1 MSRPVHGG
9 RLREAARRHGL
20 PPECW
25 LDLSTGISPWSY
37 PLPPV
42 PEEVWRRLPE
52 EDDGLDELV
61 HAVFGRPALA
71 VPGTQAAISR
81 LPALLP
87 DVRRVLVPHP
97 AYGEHAHAWRTHAVL
112 RCAPATDAIDARL
125 DEVDALVLVHPN
137 NPTGA
142 RFPAQKLHAW
152 HRRLA
157 GRGGWLIVDE
167 AFLEPGEAGS
177 LVTETGSPGLVVLR
191 SLGKFWGLAGL
202 RFGLVFAP
210 EPLRAQLSAL
220 LDPWA
225 VSHPARWAARLAL
238 ADSAWQERQRAR
250 LAAASL
256 ALATMLEE
264 SGLRVSGRTSLFVW
278 VETPRAPTLAAALE
292 RHGILVRRFDD
303 PPGLRFGL
311 PADAAQSERLR
322 AALLEA
328 IAETPRISS

>member
-1 MSRPVHGG
+1 VSRPVHGG
-9 RLREAARRHGL
+9 RLREAARRRGL
-20 PPECW
+20 PVDAW

-42 PEEVWRRLPE
+42 PEEIWRRLPE

-61 HAVFGRPALA
+61 HTVFGRPALA

-81 LPALLP
+81 LPSLLP

-97 AYGEHAHAWRTHAVL
+97 TYGEHAHAWRTHAVL
-112 RCAPATDAIDARL
+112 RCAPTADEIDARL
-125 DEVDALVLVHPN
+125 DAVDALVLVHPN
-137 NPTGA
+137 NPTGT
-142 RFPAQKLHAW
+142 RFPARALRAW
-152 HRRLA
+152 HRQLA
-157 GRGGWLIVDE
+157 ARGGWLIVDE
-167 AFLEPGEAGS
+167 AFLDPGDADS
-177 LVTETGSPGLVVLR
+177 LVTETGAPGLVVLR

-210 EPLRAQLSAL
+210 EPLRAQLAAL

-264 SGLRVSGRTSLFVW
+264 AGLGVSGRTSLFAW
-278 VETPRAPTLAAALE
+278 VETPRAPALAAALE
-292 RHGILVRRFDD
+292 RRALLVRRFDD

-311 PADAAQSERLR
+311 PADAAESERLR
-322 AALLEA
+322 AVLFEA
-328 IAETPRISS
+328 IAETESRR

>member
-1 MSRPVHGG
+1 D
-9 RLREAARRHGL
+9 A
-20 PPECW
+20 W

-42 PEEVWRRLPE
+42 PEEIWRRLPE

-61 HAVFGRPALA
+61 HTVFGRPALA

-81 LPALLP
+81 LPSLLP

-97 AYGEHAHAWRTHAVL
+97 TYGEHAHAWRTHAVL
-112 RCAPATDAIDARL
+112 RCAPTADEIDARL
-125 DEVDALVLVHPN
+125 DAVDALVLVHPN
-137 NPTGA
+137 NPTGT
-142 RFPAQKLHAW
+142 RFPARALRAW
-152 HRRLA
+152 HRQLA
-157 GRGGWLIVDE
+157 ARGGWLIVDE
-167 AFLEPGEAGS
+167 AFLDPGDADS
-177 LVTETGSPGLVVLR
+177 LVTETGAPGLVVLR

-210 EPLRAQLSAL
+210 EPLRAQLAAL

-264 SGLRVSGRTSLFVW
+264 AGLGVSGRTSLFAW
-278 VETPRAPTLAAALE
+278 VETPRAPALAAALE
-292 RHGILVRRFDD
+292 RRALLVRRFDD

-311 PADAAQSERLR
+311 PADAAESERLR
-322 AALLEA
+322 AVLFEA
-328 IAETPRISS
+328 IAETESRR

>member
-1 MSRPVHGG
+1 MSRPAHGG
-9 RLREAARRHGL
+9 RLREAARRRGIPL
-20 PPECW
+20 DAW

-37 PLPPV
+37 PLPAV

-52 EDDGLDELV
+52 EDDGLDEV
-61 HAVFGRPALA
+61 IRAAFGRPALA

-81 LPALLP
+81 LPSLLP
-87 DVRRVLVPHP
+87 EVRRVLVPHP
-97 AYGEHAHAWRTHAVL
+97 SYGEHAHAWRAHHLV
-112 RCAPATDAIDARL
+112 RCAPCADAIAARL

-142 RFPAQKLHAW
+142 RFPAQNLHAW

-157 GRGGWLIVDE
+157 ARGGWLIVDE
-167 AFLEPGEAGS
+167 AFLDPGEAGS
-177 LVTETGSPGLVVLR
+177 LVAETGKPGLVVLR
-191 SLGKFWGLAGL
+191 SLGKFWGLAGV
-202 RFGLVFAP
+202 RFGLVFAAK
-210 EPLRAQLSAL
+210 PLRERLAAL

-238 ADSAWQERQRAR
+238 ADSAWQERQRIR

-264 SGLRVSGRTSLFVW
+264 AGLRVSGRTSLFAW
-278 VETPRAPTLAAALE
+278 VETPRASALAAALE
-292 RHGILVRRFDD
+292 RRALLVRRFDD

-311 PADAAQSERLR
+311 PADDAQTAQLR
-322 AALLEA
+322 AALLDA
-328 IAETPRISS
+328 IAETESRR

>member
-9 RLREAARRHGL
+9 RLREVARRRGI
-20 PPECW
+20 PVDAW

-61 HAVFGRPALA
+61 HTVFGRPALA

-81 LPALLP
+81 LPSLLP
-87 DVRRVLVPHP
+87 DLRRVLVPHP
-97 AYGEHAHAWRTHAVL
+97 SYGEHAHTWRAHRPV
-112 RCAPATDAIDARL
+112 RCTPATDAIDARL

-137 NPTGA
+137 NPTGT
-142 RFPAQKLHAW
+142 RFPARALRAW

-157 GRGGWLIVDE
+157 ARGGWLIVDE
-167 AFLEPGEAGS
+167 AFLDPGEAGS
-177 LVTETGSPGLVVLR
+177 LVAETGEPGLVVLR
-191 SLGKFWGLAGL
+191 SLGKFWGLAGV
-202 RFGLVFAP
+202 RFGLVFAA

-256 ALATMLEE
+256 ALATTLEE
-264 SGLRVSGRTSLFVW
+264 AGLRVSGRTSLFAW
-278 VETPRAPTLAAALE
+278 VETPRASALAAALE
-292 RHGILVRRFDD
+292 RRALLVRRFDD

-328 IAETPRISS
+328 IAETQRTAS

>member
-9 RLREAARRHGL
+9 RLREAARRRGL
-20 PPECW
+20 PVDAW

-42 PEEVWRRLPE
+42 PEEIWRRLPE

-61 HAVFGRPALA
+61 HTVFGRPALA

-81 LPALLP
+81 LPSLLP

-97 AYGEHAHAWRTHAVL
+97 TYGEHAHAWRTHAVL
-112 RCAPATDAIDARL
+112 RCAPTADEIDARL
-125 DEVDALVLVHPN
+125 DAVDALVLVHPN
-137 NPTGA
+137 NPTGT
-142 RFPAQKLHAW
+142 RFPARALRAW
-152 HRRLA
+152 HRQLA
-157 GRGGWLIVDE
+157 ARGGWLIVDE
-167 AFLEPGEAGS
+167 AFLDPGDADS
-177 LVTETGSPGLVVLR
+177 LVTETGAPGLVVLR

-210 EPLRAQLSAL
+210 EPLRAQLAAL

-264 SGLRVSGRTSLFVW
+264 AGLGVSGRTSLFAW
-278 VETPRAPTLAAALE
+278 VETPRAPALAAALE
-292 RHGILVRRFDD
+292 RRALLVRRFDD

-311 PADAAQSERLR
+311 PADATESERLR
-322 AALLEA
+322 AVLFEA
-328 IAETPRISS
+328 IAETESRR

>member
-9 RLREAARRHGL
+9 RLREAARRRGL
-20 PPECW
+20 PVDAW

-42 PEEVWRRLPE
+42 PEEIWRRLPE

-61 HAVFGRPALA
+61 HTVFGRPALA

-81 LPALLP
+81 LPSLLP

-97 AYGEHAHAWRTHAVL
+97 TYGEHAHAWRTHAVL
-112 RCAPATDAIDARL
+112 RCAPTADEIDARL
-125 DEVDALVLVHPN
+125 DAVDALVLVHPN

-142 RFPAQKLHAW
+142 RFPIHSLRTW
-152 HRRLA
+152 HRRFA
-157 GRGGWLIVDE
+157 ARGGWLIVDE
-167 AFLEPGEAGS
+167 AFLDPGDADS
-177 LVTETGSPGLVVLR
+177 LVTETGAPGLVVLR

-202 RFGLVFAP
+202 RFGLVFAA

-256 ALATMLEE
+256 ALATALEE
-264 SGLRVSGRTSLFVW
+264 AGLRVGGRTTLFAW
-278 VETPRAPTLAAALE
+278 VETPRASALAAALE
-292 RHGILVRRFDD
+292 RRAILVRRFDD

-311 PADAAQSERLR
+311 PADAAQTTRLS

-328 IAETPRISS
+328 IAETESRR

>member
-1 MSRPVHGG
+1 MSRPAHGG
-9 RLREAARRHGL
+9 RLREAARRRGIPL
-20 PPECW
+20 DAW

-37 PLPPV
+37 PLPAV

-52 EDDGLDELV
+52 EDDGLDEV
-61 HAVFGRPALA
+61 IRAAFGRPALA

-81 LPALLP
+81 LPSLLP
-87 DVRRVLVPHP
+87 EVRRVLVPHP
-97 AYGEHAHAWRTHAVL
+97 SYGEHAHAWRAHRLV
-112 RCAPATDAIDARL
+112 RCAPCADAIAARL

-142 RFPAQKLHAW
+142 RFPAQNLHTW

-157 GRGGWLIVDE
+157 ARGGWLIVDE
-167 AFLEPGEAGS
+167 AFLDPGEAGS
-177 LVTETGSPGLVVLR
+177 LVAETGEPGLVVLR
-191 SLGKFWGLAGL
+191 SLGKFWGLAGV
-202 RFGLVFAP
+202 RFGLVFAAK
-210 EPLRAQLSAL
+210 PLRERLAAL

-238 ADSAWQERQRAR
+238 ADSAWQERQRIR

-264 SGLRVSGRTSLFVW
+264 AGLRVSGRTSLFAW
-278 VETPRAPTLAAALE
+278 VETPRASALAAALE
-292 RHGILVRRFDD
+292 RRALLVRRFDD

-311 PADAAQSERLR
+311 PADDAQTAQLR
-322 AALLEA
+322 AALLDA
-328 IAETPRISS
+328 IAETESRR

>member
-9 RLREAARRHGL
+9 RLREAARRRGL
-20 PPECW
+20 PVDAW

-97 AYGEHAHAWRTHAVL
+97 TYGEHAHAWRTHAVL
-112 RCAPATDAIDARL
+112 RCAPTADEIDARL
-125 DEVDALVLVHPN
+125 DAIDALVLVHPN

-142 RFPAQKLHAW
+142 RFPIHSLRTW
-152 HRRLA
+152 HRRFA
-157 GRGGWLIVDE
+157 ARGGWLIVDE
-167 AFLEPGEAGS
+167 AFLDPGDADS
-177 LVTETGSPGLVVLR
+177 LVAETGAPGLVVLR

-202 RFGLVFAP
+202 RFGLVFAA

-256 ALATMLEE
+256 ALATALEE
-264 SGLRVSGRTSLFVW
+264 AGLRVGGRTTLFAW
-278 VETPRAPTLAAALE
+278 VETPRASALAAALE
-292 RHGILVRRFDD
+292 RRAILVRRFDD

-311 PADAAQSERLR
+311 PADAAQTTRLS
-322 AALLEA
+322 AAILEA
-328 IAETPRISS
+328 IAETESRR